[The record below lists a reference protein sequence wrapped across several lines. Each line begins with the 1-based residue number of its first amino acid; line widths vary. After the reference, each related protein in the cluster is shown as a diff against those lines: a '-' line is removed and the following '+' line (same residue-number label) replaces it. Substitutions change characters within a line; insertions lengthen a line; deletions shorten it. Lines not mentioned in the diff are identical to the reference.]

1 MNKEKVEQLGASFGV
16 AVAEASVALVD
27 IVKEAL
33 AGQSINLPLTVAPV
47 AEQEAASAEAPK
59 KPARKR
65 TTRAKKSEEE
75 APKAEAPKA
84 EAPKAEAPKAE
95 APKAEAPKAE
105 TPEVMPLKPEAPKA
119 TPKKD
124 EAPKAETPKSEAE
137 VVAGDISISELRQI
151 GTQLLTAAT
160 KAGQDGG
167 AVLSEV
173 VGTITLPNGTPA
185 PNLSSVPVTEYATL
199 KGRLEE
205 AIAKYNADPLG

>member
-1 MNKEKVEQLGASFGV
+1 MNKEKVEKLGASFGV

-65 TTRAKKSEEE
+65 TTQAKKSEE
-75 APKAEAPKA
+75 
-84 EAPKAEAPKAE
+84 E

-124 EAPKAETPKSEAE
+124 EAPKAETPESETPKAEVE

-160 KAGQDGG
+160 TAGQDGG

>member
-84 EAPKAEAPKAE
+84 EAPKAEAPKAG
-95 APKAEAPKAE
+95 

-124 EAPKAETPKSEAE
+124 EAPKAETPKAEAE

-160 KAGQDGG
+160 TAGQDGG

-199 KGRLEE
+199 KVRLEE

>member
-33 AGQSINLPLTVAPV
+33 AGQSINLPIVAAPV
-47 AEQEAASAEAPK
+47 AAASQELAAEEEPK
-59 KPARKR
+59 KPARKC
-65 TTRAKKSEEE
+65 TTRAKKSE
-75 APKAEAPKA
+75 
-84 EAPKAEAPKAE
+84 
-95 APKAEAPKAE
+95 AEAPKAE
-105 TPEVMPLKPEAPKA
+105 TPKVMPLKPEAPKA

-124 EAPKAETPKSEAE
+124 EAPKAEAPKAEAK

-199 KGRLEE
+199 KGRLKE

>member
-1 MNKEKVEQLGASFGV
+1 MNKEKVEKLGASFGV

-33 AGQSINLPLTVAPV
+33 AGQSINLPIVAAPV
-47 AEQEAASAEAPK
+47 SAASQELAAEGEPK

-65 TTRAKKSEEE
+65 TTRAKKSEE
-75 APKAEAPKA
+75 
-84 EAPKAEAPKAE
+84 E

-124 EAPKAETPKSEAE
+124 EAPKAETPKAEVE

-160 KAGQDGG
+160 TAGQDGG

>member
-1 MNKEKVEQLGASFGV
+1 MNKEKVEKLGASFGV

-33 AGQSINLPLTVAPV
+33 AGQSINLPIVAAPV
-47 AEQEAASAEAPK
+47 AAASQELAAEEEPK

-65 TTRAKKSEEE
+65 TTRAKKYEEE
-75 APKAEAPKA
+75 APKAGA
-84 EAPKAEAPKAE
+84 
-95 APKAEAPKAE
+95 
-105 TPEVMPLKPEAPKA
+105 PEVMPLKPEAPKA

-124 EAPKAETPKSEAE
+124 EAPKAETPKAEVE

>member
-1 MNKEKVEQLGASFGV
+1 MNKEKVEKLGASFGV

-33 AGQSINLPLTVAPV
+33 AGQSINLPIVAAPV
-47 AEQEAASAEAPK
+47 AAASQELAAEEEPK

-65 TTRAKKSEEE
+65 TTRAKKYEEE
-75 APKAEAPKA
+75 APKAGA
-84 EAPKAEAPKAE
+84 
-95 APKAEAPKAE
+95 
-105 TPEVMPLKPEAPKA
+105 PEVMPLKPEAPKA

-124 EAPKAETPKSEAE
+124 EAPKAEVE
-137 VVAGDISISELRQI
+137 VVAGDISISEQRQI

>member
-84 EAPKAEAPKAE
+84 EAPKAE
-95 APKAEAPKAE
+95 

-160 KAGQDGG
+160 KAGRDGG

>member
-1 MNKEKVEQLGASFGV
+1 MNKEKVEQLGALFGV

-59 KPARKR
+59 KTARKR
-65 TTRAKKSEEE
+65 TTRAKKSEE
-75 APKAEAPKA
+75 
-84 EAPKAEAPKAE
+84 
-95 APKAEAPKAE
+95 EAPKAE

-124 EAPKAETPKSEAE
+124 EAPKAEVE

-160 KAGQDGG
+160 TAGQDGG
-167 AVLSEV
+167 AILSEV

>member
-95 APKAEAPKAE
+95 

-167 AVLSEV
+167 VVLSEV

-199 KGRLEE
+199 KGLLKE

>member
-75 APKAEAPKA
+75 AT
-84 EAPKAEAPKAE
+84 
-95 APKAEAPKAE
+95 KAEAPKAE

-124 EAPKAETPKSEAE
+124 EAPKAETPKAEVE

>member
-33 AGQSINLPLTVAPV
+33 AGQSINLPIVAAPV
-47 AEQEAASAEAPK
+47 AAASQELAAEEEPK

-65 TTRAKKSEEE
+65 TTRAKKSE
-75 APKAEAPKA
+75 AEAP
-84 EAPKAEAPKAE
+84 E
-95 APKAEAPKAE
+95 AE
-105 TPEVMPLKPEAPKA
+105 TPKVMPLKPEAPKA

-124 EAPKAETPKSEAE
+124 EAPKAEAPKAEAE

>member
-95 APKAEAPKAE
+95 

-167 AVLSEV
+167 VVLSEV

-199 KGRLEE
+199 KGRLKE

>member
-1 MNKEKVEQLGASFGV
+1 MNKEKVEKLGASFGV

-75 APKAEAPKA
+75 AL
-84 EAPKAEAPKAE
+84 
-95 APKAEAPKAE
+95 KAEAPKAE

-124 EAPKAETPKSEAE
+124 EAPRAETPKAEVE

-160 KAGQDGG
+160 EAGQDGG

-199 KGRLEE
+199 KGRLKE

>member
-1 MNKEKVEQLGASFGV
+1 MNKEKVEKLGASFGV

-75 APKAEAPKA
+75 AL
-84 EAPKAEAPKAE
+84 KAE

-124 EAPKAETPKSEAE
+124 EAPRAETPKAEVE

-167 AVLSEV
+167 AVLSGV

>member
-95 APKAEAPKAE
+95 APKAE

-124 EAPKAETPKSEAE
+124 EAE

>member
-16 AVAEASVALVD
+16 AVAGASVALVD

-59 KPARKR
+59 KTARKR

-84 EAPKAEAPKAE
+84 EI
-95 APKAEAPKAE
+95 
-105 TPEVMPLKPEAPKA
+105 PEVMPLKPEAPKA

-124 EAPKAETPKSEAE
+124 EAPKAETPKAEVE

-160 KAGQDGG
+160 TAGQDGG

>member
-75 APKAEAPKA
+75 ATKAEAPKA
-84 EAPKAEAPKAE
+84 EA
-95 APKAEAPKAE
+95 
-105 TPEVMPLKPEAPKA
+105 PEVMPLKPEAPKA

-124 EAPKAETPKSEAE
+124 EAPSAEAPKAEVE

>member
-59 KPARKR
+59 KTARKR
-65 TTRAKKSEEE
+65 TTRAKKSEE
-75 APKAEAPKA
+75 
-84 EAPKAEAPKAE
+84 EAPKAE

-124 EAPKAETPKSEAE
+124 EAPKAETPKAEVE

-160 KAGQDGG
+160 TACQDGG

>member
-1 MNKEKVEQLGASFGV
+1 MNKEKVEKLGASFGV

-75 APKAEAPKA
+75 APKAE
-84 EAPKAEAPKAE
+84 
-95 APKAEAPKAE
+95 

-124 EAPKAETPKSEAE
+124 EAPRAETPKAETPKAEVE

-205 AIAKYNADPLG
+205 ALAKYNADPLG

>member
-1 MNKEKVEQLGASFGV
+1 MNKEKVEKLGASFGV

-33 AGQSINLPLTVAPV
+33 AGQSINLPIVAAPV
-47 AEQEAASAEAPK
+47 AAASQELAAEEEPK
-59 KPARKR
+59 KPACKR
-65 TTRAKKSEEE
+65 TTRAKKSE
-75 APKAEAPKA
+75 
-84 EAPKAEAPKAE
+84 
-95 APKAEAPKAE
+95 AEAPKAE
-105 TPEVMPLKPEAPKA
+105 TPKVMPLKPEAPKA

-124 EAPKAETPKSEAE
+124 EAPKAEAPKAEAE

>member
-1 MNKEKVEQLGASFGV
+1 MNKEKVEKLGASFGV

-33 AGQSINLPLTVAPV
+33 AGQSINLPIVAAPV
-47 AEQEAASAEAPK
+47 AAASQELAAEEEPK

-84 EAPKAEAPKAE
+84 EAPKADAPKAD
-95 APKAEAPKAE
+95 APKAG

-124 EAPKAETPKSEAE
+124 EAPKAEVE

-199 KGRLEE
+199 KVRLEE

>member
-65 TTRAKKSEEE
+65 TTRAKKSEE
-75 APKAEAPKA
+75 

>member
-1 MNKEKVEQLGASFGV
+1 MNKEKVEKLGASFGV

-84 EAPKAEAPKAE
+84 EAPKAE
-95 APKAEAPKAE
+95 

-124 EAPKAETPKSEAE
+124 EAPRAETPKAETPKAEVE

-205 AIAKYNADPLG
+205 ALAKYNADPLG

>member
-1 MNKEKVEQLGASFGV
+1 M
-16 AVAEASVALVD
+16 
-27 IVKEAL
+27 
-33 AGQSINLPLTVAPV
+33 
-47 AEQEAASAEAPK
+47 
-59 KPARKR
+59 
-65 TTRAKKSEEE
+65 
-75 APKAEAPKA
+75 
-84 EAPKAEAPKAE
+84 
-95 APKAEAPKAE
+95 
-105 TPEVMPLKPEAPKA
+105 
-119 TPKKD
+119 
-124 EAPKAETPKSEAE
+124 AETPKAEVE
-137 VVAGDISISELRQI
+137 VVAGDISISELRQF

>member
-33 AGQSINLPLTVAPV
+33 AGQSINLPIVAAPV
-47 AEQEAASAEAPK
+47 AAASQELAAEEEPK

-84 EAPKAEAPKAE
+84 G
-95 APKAEAPKAE
+95 

-124 EAPKAETPKSEAE
+124 EAPSAEAPKAETSKAEVE

-160 KAGQDGG
+160 TAGQDGG

>member
-65 TTRAKKSEEE
+65 TTRAKKSEE
-75 APKAEAPKA
+75 
-84 EAPKAEAPKAE
+84 EAPKAE

-199 KGRLEE
+199 KGRLKE

>member
-65 TTRAKKSEEE
+65 TTQAKKSEEE
-75 APKAEAPKA
+75 APKAEAPN
-84 EAPKAEAPKAE
+84 
-95 APKAEAPKAE
+95 AE

-124 EAPKAETPKSEAE
+124 EAPKAETPKAEVE
-137 VVAGDISISELRQI
+137 VVAGDISISKLRQI

>member
-1 MNKEKVEQLGASFGV
+1 MNKEKVEKLGASFGV

-65 TTRAKKSEEE
+65 TTQAKKSEE
-75 APKAEAPKA
+75 
-84 EAPKAEAPKAE
+84 E

-124 EAPKAETPKSEAE
+124 EAPKAETPKSETPKAEVE

-160 KAGQDGG
+160 TAGQDGG

>member
-1 MNKEKVEQLGASFGV
+1 MNKEKVEKLGASFGV

-33 AGQSINLPLTVAPV
+33 AGQSVNLPIVAAPV
-47 AEQEAASAEAPK
+47 AAASQELAAEEEPK

-65 TTRAKKSEEE
+65 TTRAKKYEEE
-75 APKAEAPKA
+75 APKAG
-84 EAPKAEAPKAE
+84 
-95 APKAEAPKAE
+95 

-124 EAPKAETPKSEAE
+124 EAPKAETPKAEVE

-160 KAGQDGG
+160 TAGQDGG

>member
-65 TTRAKKSEEE
+65 TTRAKKSEE
-75 APKAEAPKA
+75 
-84 EAPKAEAPKAE
+84 E

>member
-1 MNKEKVEQLGASFGV
+1 MNKEKVEKLGASFGV

-59 KPARKR
+59 KPASKR
-65 TTRAKKSEEE
+65 TTRAKKSEE
-75 APKAEAPKA
+75 
-84 EAPKAEAPKAE
+84 E

-124 EAPKAETPKSEAE
+124 EAPKAETPKVEVE

>member
-84 EAPKAEAPKAE
+84 EAPKAE
-95 APKAEAPKAE
+95 
-105 TPEVMPLKPEAPKA
+105 V
-119 TPKKD
+119 
-124 EAPKAETPKSEAE
+124 E

-160 KAGQDGG
+160 TAGQDGG

>member
-84 EAPKAEAPKAE
+84 E
-95 APKAEAPKAE
+95 

-167 AVLSEV
+167 VVLSEV

-199 KGRLEE
+199 KGRLKE
-205 AIAKYNADPLG
+205 ALAKYNADPLG

>member
-84 EAPKAEAPKAE
+84 EAPKAE
-95 APKAEAPKAE
+95 

-124 EAPKAETPKSEAE
+124 EAPRAETPKAEVE

-205 AIAKYNADPLG
+205 AIAKYNADLLG

>member
-1 MNKEKVEQLGASFGV
+1 MNKEKVEKLGASFGV

-33 AGQSINLPLTVAPV
+33 AGQSINLPLIVAPV

-84 EAPKAEAPKAE
+84 E
-95 APKAEAPKAE
+95 
-105 TPEVMPLKPEAPKA
+105 TPEVMPLKPKAPKA

-124 EAPKAETPKSEAE
+124 EAPKAEAE

-160 KAGQDGG
+160 TAGQDGG

-205 AIAKYNADPLG
+205 AITKYNADPLG

>member
-84 EAPKAEAPKAE
+84 EV
-95 APKAEAPKAE
+95 PKAE

-160 KAGQDGG
+160 TAGQDGG